1 MPQAHADPEEIRKF
15 ARMLKVFNQD
25 LMNNTRVLQ
34 GQFQNLEETWKDR
47 QFQEFAQEFERLIH
61 ILHQFVQS
69 SEQQIPLLQKK
80 AEQLD
85 KYLSGSPANASA
97 ASLTSIKST
106 PSSKTETSSHTHAPK
121 RAALLL
127 EWFFLKSALDGY
139 YTGGWSWVGW
149 STRNRGRASSG
160 TMGEAFSRDILH
172 EIYGL
177 QQVDFDQPY
186 QGFDNL
192 MRSPTLGYIIVESKV
207 DRSGKFHP
215 AQTKNG
221 PQGSPAWIEKQVER
235 MMNPQTKAYSERN
248 ALIAQ
253 HIRETGAEHVPVVST
268 VIHPE
273 TGDVNIYY
281 RAPGQHDWQLLPAS
295 ESLLVALESNHQRS
309 QLPEHK
315 ADQPHQDIW
324 TRARECTS
332 KIATAVGITLL
343 VFANRVTAPAQDIYD
358 NLRLDLLLDP
368 PVVIHEGETS
378 EQACDPA
385 QPAAQA
391 AHQSHI
397 DTAVGNLA
405 GLQENEHEQRRR
417 KAREYHQLEKQ
428 ASRTD
433 DS

>member
-1 MPQAHADPEEIRKF
+1 MPQAHADPEEIKKF

-25 LMNNTRVLQ
+25 LTTNTSVLQ
-34 GQFQNLEETWKDR
+34 GQFQSLEETWKDR

-61 ILHQFVQS
+61 MLHQFVQS
-69 SEQQIPLLQKK
+69 SEQQIPLLQRT
-80 AEQLD
+80 AEKLD
-85 KYLSGSPANASA
+85 EYQSVSSADASA
-97 ASLTSIKST
+97 ASSTSRKG
-106 PSSKTETSSHTHAPK
+106 EASSHTHAPA

-127 EWFFLKSALDGY
+127 EWFFLKSALDGH

-160 TMGEAFSRDILH
+160 TMGEAFSRSLLH
-172 EIYGL
+172 EMYGL

-192 MRSPTLGYIIVESKV
+192 MHAPALGYIIVESKV

-215 AQTKNG
+215 AQTKHG
-221 PQGSPAWIEKQVER
+221 AQGSPAWINNQVER

-253 HIRETGAEHVPVVST
+253 HIREVGAEQVPVVAT

-295 ESLLVALESNHQRS
+295 ESLLVALEANHQRL
-309 QLPEHK
+309 QLPRHK
-315 ADQPHQDIW
+315 AEQPHQDIW

-343 VFANRVTAPAQDIYD
+343 VFANRV
-358 NLRLDLLLDP
+358 
-368 PVVIHEGETS
+368 
-378 EQACDPA
+378 
-385 QPAAQA
+385 
-391 AHQSHI
+391 
-397 DTAVGNLA
+397 
-405 GLQENEHEQRRR
+405 
-417 KAREYHQLEKQ
+417 
-428 ASRTD
+428 
-433 DS
+433 